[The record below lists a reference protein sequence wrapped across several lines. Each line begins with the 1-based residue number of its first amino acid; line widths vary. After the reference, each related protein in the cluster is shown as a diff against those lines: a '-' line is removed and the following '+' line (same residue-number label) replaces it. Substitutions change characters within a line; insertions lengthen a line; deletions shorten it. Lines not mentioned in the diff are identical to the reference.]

1 MTSTEAPAF
10 VSSMYIRATAE
21 AIWRAITESD
31 FTLRYYYAN
40 AIESDWQ
47 PGSTYRMAIAD
58 DLQIEGEVVQAD
70 RPRRLVQTFHAVWDD
85 EVKAD
90 APSRVTWEIEEADPG
105 VCKVT
110 LVHDGLVAGSST
122 LEQVSGGWSF
132 ILSGLKTLL
141 ETGKGLG
148 EE

>member
-10 VSSMYIRATAE
+10 VSSIYIRATPE

-31 FTLRYYYAN
+31 FTLRYYYGN

-47 PGSTYRMAIAD
+47 PGSTYRMAIAG

-70 RPRRLVQTFHAVWDD
+70 RPRRVVQTFHAVWDD

-90 APSRVTWEIEEADPG
+90 APSRVTWEIEAADPG

-110 LVHDGLVAGSST
+110 LVHGELVAGSST
-122 LEQVSGGWSF
+122 LEQVSGGWPY

-141 ETGKGLG
+141 ETGTGLG
-148 EE
+148 EG